1 MPTIPPQIKNKQT
14 SKQKQQQQ
22 QQKKAKTRI
31 QKTPSLEQTHP
42 VANKRS
48 FQK

>member
-1 MPTIPPQIKNKQT
+1 MNAHYPPPKKNKQT
-14 SKQKQQQQ
+14 NKNSNNNNK
-22 QQKKAKTRI
+22 KKAKTRI